1 MPANL
6 SGMWIL
12 ASYKILRCLKVTL
25 LLCFVT
31 FSILGVSITHF
42 DSCFLL
48 FFSPFQRQSKPALV
62 VSWHCNIVDYIK
74 HFSIGP
80 LRFVAYAFFF
90 LLFGMLP
97 MISDRVLT
105 PTRKSEPHLVRLW
118 KRSERKRAGVCITG
132 VDRTEF
138 SPAAKDSKWG
148 RIWAASKEKYLLREN
163 KKHLLV
169 CVGRLSPEK
178 GVDGEDRL
186 CLLRLYCSRFALT
199 LRPALFLVLSH
210 KNSSRYLQN
219 CRTAPCGLSAMVL
232 SARSSNVL
240 HASWMFR
247 SSFWATKA
255 GRHFIPC
262 MQ

>member
-1 MPANL
+1 MLSHVNPWNFTARMMIVHPYQLIKLLTTPYDVVHIVMPANL

-12 ASYKILRCLKVTL
+12 ASYKILRCVKVKPAL
-25 LLCFVT
+25 LLCIDT
-31 FSILGVSITHF
+31 ISILDVSYVLPTSI
-42 DSCFLL
+42 LL
-48 FFSPFQRQSKPALV
+48 MRFSPLQRQSKPALV

-80 LRFVAYAFFF
+80 LRFVSYAFFF

-118 KRSERKRAGVCITG
+118 KRPVGKRAGVCITG

-148 RIWAASKEKYLLREN
+148 RIWVASKEKYLLREN

-178 GVDGEDRL
+178 GVDGE
-186 CLLRLYCSRFALT
+186 
-199 LRPALFLVLSH
+199 V
-210 KNSSRYLQN
+210 
-219 CRTAPCGLSAMVL
+219 
-232 SARSSNVL
+232 
-240 HASWMFR
+240 
-247 SSFWATKA
+247 
-255 GRHFIPC
+255 
-262 MQ
+262 